1 MEQTAVKIV
10 IFDSSFHSSTSD
22 VVVTLADAITVLVNC
37 LDNENFAFGVVFSQ
51 DLKMEYARIQSK
63 NFAKMR
69 DAIMHRKK

>member
-51 DLKMEYARIQSK
+51 DLKMEYARVHGKAFERMIE
-63 NFAKMR
+63 NVL
-69 DAIMHRKK
+69 